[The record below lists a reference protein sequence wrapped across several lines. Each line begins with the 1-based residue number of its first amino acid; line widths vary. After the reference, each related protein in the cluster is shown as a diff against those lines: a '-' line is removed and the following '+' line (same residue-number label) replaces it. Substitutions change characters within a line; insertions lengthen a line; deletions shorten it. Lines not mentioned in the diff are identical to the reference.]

1 MSKAKNA
8 IKILFGSVYCFMHLL
23 ILMMHKNKSLI
34 LKDVAYW
41 QEIRNYNMKPI
52 VGFINLLMTY
62 KEFRNVFYF
71 RIGNLKYL
79 LRWYCPQRPNLTVA
93 AGSIGEKFYVHL
105 GYGTVIG
112 AKSIGKNCMVYQG
125 VTVGSLH
132 GSPTILDNVTLFSGS
147 IIIGD
152 ITIGNNVKIG
162 ANATVFKDVPD
173 NTTVF
178 PPESKSVK
186 LPTSRVSHT

>member
-1 MSKAKNA
+1 M
-8 IKILFGSVYCFMHLL
+8 IFKILFGSIYCFMHLF
-23 ILMMHKNKSLI
+23 ILLVQKNKSLI
-34 LKDVAYW
+34 FKDVDYW
-41 QEIRNYNMKPI
+41 LEIRRHKMKPI
-52 VGFINLLMTY
+52 IGFIYLLVTY
-62 KEFRNVFYF
+62 PEFRSVYYF

-79 LRWYCPQRPNLTVA
+79 IKWYCPPRTNLTVG

-132 GSPTILDNVTLFSGS
+132 GSPTILDDVTIFSGA

-162 ANATVFKDVPD
+162 ANATVYKDVPD

-178 PPESKSVK
+178 PPVSKSIK
-186 LPTSRVSHT
+186 LPIPKAK